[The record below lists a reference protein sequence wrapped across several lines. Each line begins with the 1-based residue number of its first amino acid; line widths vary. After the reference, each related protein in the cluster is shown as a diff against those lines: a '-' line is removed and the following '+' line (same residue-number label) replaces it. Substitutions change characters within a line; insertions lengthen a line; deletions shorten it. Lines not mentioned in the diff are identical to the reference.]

1 FGGISMSAVRVFA
14 SCNSGHYFVG
24 NTCLFDGWSSDH
36 TREIAAAAE
45 RISGAGRIPS
55 LAELA
60 AEGVSEE
67 ALAGALVIDFSSS
80 QAALDAIALRA
91 VIARGTYYR
100 LE

>member
-1 FGGISMSAVRVFA
+1 MSAVRVFA

-24 NTCLFDGWSSDH
+24 DTCPFDGWSSDH

-45 RISGAGRIPS
+45 RILRAGRTPS
-55 LAELA
+55 QAELA

-67 ALAGALVIDFSSS
+67 ALACALVIGFPSSE
-80 QAALDAIALRA
+80 APLDAIAPQA